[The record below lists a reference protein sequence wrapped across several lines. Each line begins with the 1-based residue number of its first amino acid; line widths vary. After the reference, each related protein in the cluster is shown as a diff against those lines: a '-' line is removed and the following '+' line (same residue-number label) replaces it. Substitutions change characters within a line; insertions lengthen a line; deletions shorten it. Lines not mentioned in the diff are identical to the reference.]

1 MGRPRRSSASLAVDN
16 ADAVA
21 PQVSRNHPQSVK
33 PFPGI
38 PDRPQEILLPPK
50 LQRRGLVFERK
61 LVYYGACMMGYYDMC
76 VIGY

>member
-21 PQVSRNHPQSVK
+21 PQVSRNHPQAVK

-38 PDRPQEILLPPK
+38 PDRPQEILLTCK
-50 LQRRGLVFERK
+50 SRERK
-61 LVYYGACMMGYYDMC
+61 EGAPQTPVHPLLQAG
-76 VIGY
+76 I